1 MPSSFADVTHSSCR
15 RRVRLWF
22 GPHQI
27 ADYIGEAAHADRYE
41 AAMRR
46 RFPGLQITNEALR
59 VPTDRT

>member
-1 MPSSFADVTHSSCR
+1 MTTSSSR

-22 GPHQI
+22 GQHQI
-27 ADYIGEAAHADRYE
+27 ADYIGQPAHADRYE

-59 VPTDRT
+59 RADGQEVLPGR

>member
-1 MPSSFADVTHSSCR
+1 MTLSSSR

-27 ADYIGEAAHADRYE
+27 ADFIGEAAHADRYE

-46 RFPGLQITNEALR
+46 RFPGLQITNDGLR
-59 VPTDRT
+59 RADGQDILPHR